1 MSQPVEQLELLL
13 AVAPHRMVR
22 REVLDQVLDAGPD
35 LVGEVRR
42 RRADE
47 GVDVVDGRLHHRREL
62 SAYARPPC
70 GTGSLRTSLL
80 LVTVLFWS
88 FNFTVAKYALTHGFA
103 PLAYSALRFGLGAV
117 LFSAVTFGRERSLRI
132 RRGDV
137 ALALGAAVLGIWLN
151 QVSFTYAI
159 RLTTAATVALMF
171 GTLPIFVAFFS
182 HLVGHERLLLRHYLA
197 ALVSFAGVALVAAG
211 SGGQISGELG
221 GILLGLA
228 GAATWAAYSVAIA
241 PLMRSYSPYR
251 ISAIVLLA
259 GCLPLFA
266 SAARQ
271 IAEQDWGEPN
281 ALAWGGLLYGLVF
294 SLVLTNV
301 MWFTA
306 IRPRRSDQSLALRES
321 AAVPR
326 RRLRA
331 PHPRGGVRAPPGG
344 GRPRDRRRHRA
355 STAHAAPGRE
365 HRLGGMRTIDQSSSV
380 SAP

>member
-1 MSQPVEQLELLL
+1 
-13 AVAPHRMVR
+13 
-22 REVLDQVLDAGPD
+22 
-35 LVGEVRR
+35 
-42 RRADE
+42 
-47 GVDVVDGRLHHRREL
+47 
-62 SAYARPPC
+62 
-70 GTGSLRTSLL
+70 
-80 LVTVLFWS
+80 
-88 FNFTVAKYALTHGFA
+88 
-103 PLAYSALRFGLGAV
+103 
-117 LFSAVTFGRERSLRI
+117 VTFGHERSLRI

-197 ALVSFAGVALVAAG
+197 ALVSFAGVGLVAAG

-241 PLMRSYSPYR
+241 PLMRRYSPYR

-271 IAEQDWGEPN
+271 IGEQDWGEPN

-306 IRPRRSDQSLALRES
+306 ISRVGAT
-321 AAVPR
+321 
-326 RRLRA
+326 
-331 PHPRGGVRAPPGG
+331 
-344 GRPRDRRRHRA
+344 RA
-355 STAHAAPGRE
+355 SLYANLQPFLGALFALLILEEAFGPLQVAGGLVIGAGIVLARLTRPPAAN
-365 HRLGGMRTIDQSSSV
+365 ID
-380 SAP
+380 